1 MHGRVIRFVEFEFIG
16 VGRIPRKNRGSASAY
31 AQGHGNDAHCHSARN
46 HLQGFYGVRV
56 SPPDPQGGRAA
67 QFACDPAVAVCVEGR
82 WGAECATCRLKDKP
96 RSRPAR
102 LRWAGIPCAK
112 DARQE
117 NNQRDAL
124 LREVCQEP
132 RSPLTRLTVSGA
144 KDGRQ
149 LITPRSSNSRSAR
162 KERSGED

>member
-31 AQGHGNDAHCHSARN
+31 AQGHGNDAHSHSARH

-82 WGAECATCRLKDKP
+82 WGARIEDIVVVTRYGPESLNTVDHGL
-96 RSRPAR
+96 AR
-102 LRWAGIPCAK
+102 AG
-112 DARQE
+112 
-117 NNQRDAL
+117 
-124 LREVCQEP
+124 
-132 RSPLTRLTVSGA
+132 
-144 KDGRQ
+144 
-149 LITPRSSNSRSAR
+149 
-162 KERSGED
+162 